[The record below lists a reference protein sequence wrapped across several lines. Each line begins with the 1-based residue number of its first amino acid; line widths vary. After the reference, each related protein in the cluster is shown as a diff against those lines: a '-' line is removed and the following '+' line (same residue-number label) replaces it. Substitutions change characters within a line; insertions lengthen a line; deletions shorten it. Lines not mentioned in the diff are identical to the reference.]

1 MQTNYHRWFSHRLGR
16 DLGVATFGHWGSP
29 LLFFPTSGGDE
40 WEMRNQSLVGAL
52 AEFVDAGRIKM
63 FCINANSSESFYNKG
78 AHPYHRSWMQKQY
91 DDCVREEVVPYIHD
105 SCQSSALPITTVGMS
120 LGAFH
125 AANTLFKHPDVVKRC
140 LAISGVYDMKRFMD
154 GMYDDNFYFNNPVDY
169 LSNLSDPWY
178 YHHFQSCDIRIV
190 TGRGPWEES
199 GESYRLAGILR
210 SKNIPHSLDD
220 WAEMGGHDWPY
231 WKHQLREYVRRLY

>member
-1 MQTNYHRWFSHRLGR
+1 MRTDYHRWYSHRLGR
-16 DLGVATFGHWGSP
+16 DLGIVIYGHWGPP
-29 LLFFPTSGGDE
+29 LVTFPTSGGDE
-40 WEMRNQSLVGAL
+40 WEMQNQGIIDAIADYIDSGKLKVFSCNTNSRDSL
-52 AEFVDAGRIKM
+52 
-63 FCINANSSESFYNKG
+63 YNRG
-78 AHPYHRSWMQKQY
+78 AHPFHRSWMLRMFDEY
-91 DDCVREEVVPYIHD
+91 LCEEVVPFVRSH
-105 SCQSSALPITTVGMS
+105 CQAPGIGIGVAGMS
-120 LGAFH
+120 LGAFY
-125 AANTLFKHPDVVKRC
+125 AANALLKHPDVFKRGY
-140 LAISGVYDMKRFMD
+140 AISGLYDMKRFMD